1 MDIQTD
7 GTNQNN
13 SRQKQEI
20 MRTTLFIVWV
30 LSALAFFYRALWCE
44 PTLQNIQHT
53 VFFGCVYIITYHE
66 WKDEEKNLS
75 KNN

>member
-1 MDIQTD
+1 MIFK
-7 GTNQNN
+7 QNN
-13 SRQKQEI
+13 STQKQEI
-20 MRTTLFIVWV
+20 MRTILFIVWV
-30 LSALAFFYRALWCE
+30 LSALAFFYHALWCE

-53 VFFGCVYIITYHE
+53 IFFGCVYIITYHE

>member
-1 MDIQTD
+1 MIFK
-7 GTNQNN
+7 QNN
-13 SRQKQEI
+13 STQKQEI
-20 MRTTLFIVWV
+20 MRTILFIVWV
-30 LSALAFFYRALWCE
+30 LSALAFFYHALWCE
-44 PTLQNIQHT
+44 PTLQNIHHT